1 MHKYF
6 ASILSLSLNRAV
18 ARRNQ
23 VMGNRNMQ
31 QSAYKSADVY
41 QVRFAA
47 RLLGTNE
54 FKLFEDAYHAWY
66 GEKSSEE
73 LLEHF
78 LNHYLLENAVPFW
91 VRNYVRTFLN
101 DAVLQERLGRKRK
114 VAACCY
120 VAPIVV
126 EYVVIMYF
134 LL

>member
-1 MHKYF
+1 
-6 ASILSLSLNRAV
+6 
-18 ARRNQ
+18 
-23 VMGNRNMQ
+23 MQ

-41 QVRFAA
+41 QVGFAA

-78 LNHYLLENAVPFW
+78 FNHYLLENAVPFW

-101 DAVLQERLGRKRK
+101 DPALQERLGRKKSCR
-114 VAACCY
+114 
-120 VAPIVV
+120 
-126 EYVVIMYF
+126 
-134 LL
+134 LLLHCSDCSGIRRYHVFPALIPAG